1 MVIHKINE
9 MKMKLGSKVTLRK
22 AGKTK
27 VVSEVSKKLSIQPK
41 IKRVEGAM
49 DMGQGDD
56 GLPGAD

>member
-1 MVIHKINE
+1 MMIHNFNE